1 MRIII
6 YLFLVLGLLFSCER
20 AGLVIET
27 NDTGLQL
34 DNGILLYNESPFNG
48 LLVARYANASIKSQL
63 QYKEGRKDGY
73 EKKWYSNGQLSQ
85 QRSYSKGFK
94 VNNHLG
100 WWPNGTPKFEYT
112 FNGLGAYEGSRKE
125 WYSNG
130 ALMLHFNYVDG
141 KEIGNQKM
149 WNDSGK
155 IKANYDVVGGERFGL
170 IGLKKCYTVNKES
183 YALK

>member
-1 MRIII
+1 MRSLV
-6 YLFLVLGLLFSCER
+6 YLFLALGFLFSCER
-20 AGLVIET
+20 TDVVIET

-34 DNGILLYNESPFNG
+34 ENGVLFYNESPFNG
-48 LLVARYANASIKSQL
+48 LLVARYANSAIKSQL

-73 EKKWYSNGQLSQ
+73 EKKWHSNGQLSQ
-85 QRSYSKGFK
+85 ERSYAKGFK

-112 FNGLGAYEGSRKE
+112 FNSFGTYEGSRKE

-130 ALMLHFNYVDG
+130 ALMLHFNYADG

-149 WNDSGK
+149 WSDTGK
-155 IKANYDVVGGERFGL
+155 IKANYDVVEGERFGL